1 MFAPSTLSS
10 SSSSSSP
17 HNAIEAVRLMWQ
29 RPCGCGSLAGSCRA
43 FTTVTTTIGR
53 QPFPLALTL
62 ALALLLDAAVD
73 SRHFCARQSVRGL
86 SVLASRC
93 YALAATTSPG
103 NGCEAGSYCDRE
115 TERCVLVDVAAWL
128 AVAGLLPLSHTTIGR
143 QPFPLALTLALA
155 LALLLD
161 AAVDSR
167 HFCARQSVRG
177 LSVLASRCYAL
188 AATTS
193 PGNGCEAGSYCDRE
207 TERWCEWSRVQ
218 IPARPQCMCV
228 CSVRRRGATAFTL
241 HVRSSSSSS
250 SSSPPPPPPP
260 PPHLTMQ
267 LRPRPVMWQ
276 PGWQLQAFTT
286 VTHNHWTTTIPAG
299 ADAGAGLALLL
310 DAAVDSRHFC
320 ARQSVRGLV
329 SSCFTMLR
337 VGRNYVAR
345 QWL

>member
-1 MFAPSTLSS
+1 MNEACTRLDCLGVLVDVAAWLAVAGLLPLS
-10 SSSSSSP
+10 
-17 HNAIEAVRLMWQ
+17 H
-29 RPCGCGSLAGSCRA
+29 
-43 FTTVTTTIGR
+43 TTIGR
-53 QPFPLALTL
+53 QPFPLALTLAL

-207 TERWCEWSRVQ
+207 TER
-218 IPARPQCMCV
+218 CV
-228 CSVRRRGATAFTL
+228 LVDVAAWLAVAGLLPLS
-241 HVRSSSSSS
+241 H
-250 SSSPPPPPPP
+250 
-260 PPHLTMQ
+260 
-267 LRPRPVMWQ
+267 
-276 PGWQLQAFTT
+276 
-286 VTHNHWTTTIPAG
+286 TTIGRQPFPLALTL
-299 ADAGAGLALLL
+299 ALALLL

-320 ARQSVRGLV
+320 ARQSVRGLSV
-329 SSCFTMLR
+329 LASRCYALAATTSPGNGCEAGSYCDRETER
-337 VGRNYVAR
+337 C
-345 QWL
+345 